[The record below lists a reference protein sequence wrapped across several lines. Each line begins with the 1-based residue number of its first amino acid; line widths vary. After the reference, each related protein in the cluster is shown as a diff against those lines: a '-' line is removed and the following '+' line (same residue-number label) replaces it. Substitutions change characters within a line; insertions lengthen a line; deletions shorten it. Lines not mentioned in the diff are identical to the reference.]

1 MQRSALLCLFVLAA
15 SPIGAESWPER
26 KCAIFAEAWQAAAPK
41 EGPAA
46 PSPDFRAGVVSFIAS
61 GCQTPRDNCPAGP
74 ADVAIA
80 DALAL
85 IVVLEGMPTTFL
97 PFSCEPP
104 ASP

>member
-1 MQRSALLCLFVLAA
+1 MQRSAFVFPVALAA
-15 SPIGAESWPER
+15 WPLGAESWPER
-26 KCAIFAEAWQAAAPK
+26 KCAIFGDAWQAVAPK
-41 EGPAA
+41 AGPDA
-46 PSPDFRAGVVSFIAS
+46 PSPGFRAGVVSFIAS
-61 GCQTPRDNCPAGP
+61 GCQTPRDNCPASA

-104 ASP
+104 ATP